1 MGLTRRIGV
10 SPQGVEMSPEEFESR
25 LAAHL
30 PSLRRT
36 ARRLTRDAGLAE
48 DAVQDAMLKAWTRAG
63 AMRDDAR
70 FEPWLRAI
78 LRSVL
83 VDEVRRRA
91 RMLPKQAPPED
102 ELRVMSGGQL
112 AALELKQVLGYV
124 AMLTPVQRE
133 AIVLV
138 EIFGYSHAE
147 ASRISG
153 CTVPAVAK
161 RLARARAALA
171 PLKRSA

>member
-1 MGLTRRIGV
+1 
-10 SPQGVEMSPEEFESR
+10 MSPEEFESR

-30 PSLRRT
+30 PSLRRA

-63 AMRDDAR
+63 AMRDEAR
-70 FEPWLRAI
+70 FEPWLKAI

-91 RMLPKQAPPED
+91 RTLPAQLPSEA
-102 ELRVMSGGQL
+102 ELGALPGGQL
-112 AALELKQVLGYV
+112 AALELQQVLGYV

-138 EIFGYSHAE
+138 EIFGHSHAE
-147 ASRISG
+147 AARILG
-153 CTVPAVAK
+153 CTVPAIAQ